1 MVLFVNMIIYFPIC
15 HLYRSGNAG
24 SVCCFLV
31 PLLLA
36 PFFEALPLSC
46 PTLPYFRPAVP
57 TLQLQTDNRSI
68 QLYRYGIQPRTPLHC
83 SFILWQS
90 KAISL
95 YSQHLYVNAFL
106 PAKIRQIGSLSL
118 LPRNCFIFL
127 FTDCLCKTH
136 LL

>member
-68 QLYRYGIQPRTPLHC
+68 QLYRYGIQPRTPLLCTILDKYCLILAICIINC
-83 SFILWQS
+83 SACSCNSLRCFPLKIPFVP
-90 KAISL
+90 AISFSTL
-95 YSQHLYVNAFL
+95 ASCC
-106 PAKIRQIGSLSL
+106 SL
-118 LPRNCFIFL
+118 
-127 FTDCLCKTH
+127 
-136 LL
+136 